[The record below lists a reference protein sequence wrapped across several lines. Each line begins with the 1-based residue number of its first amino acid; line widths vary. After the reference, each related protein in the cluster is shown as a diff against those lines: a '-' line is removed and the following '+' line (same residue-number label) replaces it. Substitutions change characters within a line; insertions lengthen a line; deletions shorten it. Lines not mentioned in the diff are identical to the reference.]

1 MKPLSKTAGIIMS
14 KIVNCL
20 SGGSHFKLSRNKIY
34 MALSIEN
41 IGCYHGHENA
51 ISLAHYGEQN
61 GDLMRDPEMI
71 FVLGNGAYC
80 PVYFRNDYAGVEQD
94 VFDYDEAGK
103 IRGIKLK
110 LQNELASFANTWM
123 NNIKDQQEL

>member
-1 MKPLSKTAGIIMS
+1 MKSLSKTDGIIMS
-14 KIVNCL
+14 KIVDCL
-20 SGGSHFKLSRNKIY
+20 SGGSHFKLSRNKTY

-41 IGCYHGHENA
+41 IGHYHGYADA
-51 ISLAHYGEQN
+51 ISLTHYGEQN

-71 FVLGNGAYC
+71 FVLENGVYC

-94 VFDYDEAGK
+94 VFVYDEAGK

-110 LQNELASFANTWM
+110 LQSELAFFANTWM
-123 NNIKDQQEL
+123 GNIKDQQEL